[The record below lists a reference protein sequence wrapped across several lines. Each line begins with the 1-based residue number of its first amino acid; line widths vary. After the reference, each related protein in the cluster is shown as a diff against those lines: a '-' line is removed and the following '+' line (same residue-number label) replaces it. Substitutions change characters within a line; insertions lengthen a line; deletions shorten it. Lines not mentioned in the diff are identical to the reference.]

1 MRLLAAKP
9 KVWPFKFHYSG
20 ILNARQSRGAR
31 SLHFLTRMARAL
43 DAPRP
48 HVHLSFALDD
58 NTQSLSLLGSD
69 PILPRPL
76 AGLLTGHDGVIPSI

>member
-1 MRLLAAKP
+1 MHGNH
-9 KVWPFKFHYSG
+9 VEHC
-20 ILNARQSRGAR
+20 
-31 SLHFLTRMARAL
+31 LHFLTRMARAL
-43 DAPRP
+43 DAPPP

-58 NTQSLSLLGSD
+58 NTQSLSLLASD